1 MERVI
6 FGDNQF
12 FGINH
17 SSEEKSRAQ
26 AIRFKDNQA
35 IMEVL
40 DIAIEEGIQT
50 FMCTTHDRI
59 ADICQTLRADSKY
72 ENFSIYPCM
81 PYAHKYSNAV
91 TELGIMG
98 SIKQYL
104 PGNIF
109 STLAKGGMAFVK
121 KDFIAMMELMI
132 DAEMKMFKGIS
143 TPVIFLQNVVTDLL
157 LGLGMSDFLVGFHQY
172 VRQKY
177 KAEAGFITMNLP
189 LLLSVLESHGIQ
201 NPTICASINKLGFRM
216 SGGKEVY
223 EKIIA
228 EKRCRLIAMQVFAA
242 GAIAPKEALE
252 YVCNMDGIESI
263 LFGASS
269 RGNIRNS
276 KSLIDTYTEK
286 RHQSVTDPL
295 NKKTV
300 KNYLPL

>member
-35 IMEVL
+35 IVEVL

-157 LGLGMSDFLVGFHQY
+157 LGLGMSDFLVGFHHY

-201 NPTICASINKLGFRM
+201 NPTICASINKPGFRM

-223 EKIIA
+223 EKVIA